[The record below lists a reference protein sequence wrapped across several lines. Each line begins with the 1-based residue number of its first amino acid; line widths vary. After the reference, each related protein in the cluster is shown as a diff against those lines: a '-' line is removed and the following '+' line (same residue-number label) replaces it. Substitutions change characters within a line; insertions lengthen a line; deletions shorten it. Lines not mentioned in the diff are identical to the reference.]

1 MSSRAG
7 SSLNRRLK
15 RWPGWLL
22 LAAVLVGLMAFGV
35 TRDRGVQ
42 SQSDRVDEI
51 TKRVAC
57 PVCDGESVFESRNNA
72 SRAIRNTVAEL
83 VRENE
88 LSDDDIVGY
97 IEARNGAQVLLVPR
111 ASGIDALVWVLP
123 AVGFVLGAAGLAAAF
138 RRWKQQSES
147 LRTPTDADRERV
159 AAALAD
165 DGER

>member
-1 MSSRAG
+1 MSTSTRT
-7 SSLNRRLK
+7 SFNRRVK

-22 LAAVLVGLMAFGV
+22 LAAVVVGLMAFGV
-35 TRDRGVQ
+35 VRDRGVQ

-51 TKRVAC
+51 SKRVAC

-88 LSDDDIVGY
+88 LSDDEIVGY

-123 AVGFVLGAAGLAAAF
+123 AVGFVLGVAGLTAAF
-138 RRWKQQSES
+138 RRWQQQSDQ
-147 LRTPTDADRERV
+147 LRTPTDADRDRV
-159 AAALAD
+159 AVALAD
-165 DGER
+165 DGEP

>member
-1 MSSRAG
+1 MSAG
-7 SSLNRRLK
+7 ASPTLNRRLK

-22 LAAVLVGLMAFGV
+22 LAVVVVGLMAFGV
-35 TRDRGVQ
+35 ARDRGVQ

-123 AVGFVLGAAGLAAAF
+123 AVGFVLGLAGLAAAF
-138 RRWKQQSES
+138 RRWRDES
-147 LRTPTDADRERV
+147 DRLRTPTTADRDRV
-159 AAALAD
+159 AQALAGD
-165 DGER
+165 DER